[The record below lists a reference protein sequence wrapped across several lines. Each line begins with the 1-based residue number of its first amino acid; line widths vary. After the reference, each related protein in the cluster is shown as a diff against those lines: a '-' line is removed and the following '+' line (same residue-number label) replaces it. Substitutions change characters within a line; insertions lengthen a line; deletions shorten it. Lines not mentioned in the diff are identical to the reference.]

1 MFQFFGFHLPRH
13 VSGARAST
21 PTRVLAGQLISVAGL
36 IGRPVLNQSGSEIG
50 RVRDVVVR
58 WDESLYPAVAGLVVR
73 VGRRASF
80 LHASSIA
87 GVDRDGVSLRSAQ
100 LDLRDFERRAG
111 EITLGRDVLDHQ
123 LIDVDGVRLVRA
135 SDLYL
140 ASFAGMYRLVGVDVG
155 FNSLARRLGPA
166 RWRALPTPSR
176 VIDWATI
183 QPIAKPGEP
192 VRIGRTRQA
201 LHRLR
206 PAELAELVE
215 ELGATQGQAFV
226 AALDRGVAADVLEEM
241 KVEQVDE
248 LLNEMGRERA
258 ADLLAAMAPD
268 EAAEALREMDD
279 DDRQEVMEQLAPEVR
294 TGLSRLLAYE
304 EGTAGSVMTT
314 TMVVVTSTATVD
326 EVIAVLIQRTD
337 DRAEIDGVLV
347 VDADGALVD
356 DVSLY
361 ELLVAPRSVTVA
373 SLAGAPLPATVH
385 EADDLEN
392 VLSIFIDSRDT
403 SVVVTDDQRRPV
415 GRILADDV
423 IDALLAD
430 RRLAR
435 RAS

>member
-13 VSGARAST
+13 GPGAREST
-21 PTRVLAGQLISVAGL
+21 PTRVLTTQLISVAGL
-36 IGRPVLNQSGSEIG
+36 VGRPVLNQSGSEIG
-50 RVRDVVVR
+50 SVRDVVVR
-58 WDESLYPAVAGLVVR
+58 WDDSLYPAVTGLVVR

-80 LHASSIA
+80 LHASSVARI
-87 GVDRDGVSLRSAQ
+87 DRDGVALRSAQ

-123 LIDVDGVRLVRA
+123 LIDVDGVRIVRA

-166 RWRALPTPSR
+166 RWRALPTPTR

-215 ELGATQGQAFV
+215 KLGATQGQAFV
-226 AALDRGVAADVLEEM
+226 AALDRDVAADVLEEM
-241 KVEQVDE
+241 NVGQVDE
-248 LLNEMGRERA
+248 LLNEMARERA
-258 ADLLAAMAPD
+258 ADLIAAMAPD

-279 DDRQEVMEQLAPEVR
+279 DDREAMMQQLAPEVR
-294 TGLSRLLAYE
+294 TSLSRLLAYE

-314 TMVVVTSTATVD
+314 TMVVVASTATVD
-326 EVIAVLIQRTD
+326 DVIAALAQRTE
-337 DRAEIDGVLV
+337 DRTEIDGVLV
-347 VDADGALVD
+347 VDDDGALVD
-356 DVSLY
+356 DLSLY
-361 ELLVAPRSVTVA
+361 ELLVAPRSATLA
-373 SLAGAPLPATVH
+373 SLVAAPFPATVH
-385 EADDLEN
+385 EADDLDD
-392 VLSIFIDSRDT
+392 VLSVFIDSRGT
-403 SVVVTDDQRRPV
+403 SVVVTDDAMRPV

-423 IDALLAD
+423 IDALVAD

>member
-1 MFQFFGFHLPRH
+1 MFQFFGFRLPRH
-13 VSGARAST
+13 NSGGRAST
-21 PTRVLAGQLISVAGL
+21 PTRVLAGQLISMAGL
-36 IGRPVLNQSGSEIG
+36 VGRPVLNQSGSEIG
-50 RVRDVVVR
+50 SVRDVVVR
-58 WDESLYPAVAGLVVR
+58 WDESLYPAVTGLVVK

-87 GVDRDGVSLRSAQ
+87 SVDRGGVSLRSAQ
-100 LDLRDFERRAG
+100 LDLRDFERRSG

-140 ASFAGMYRLVGVDVG
+140 APFAGTYRLVGVDVG

-166 RWRALPTPSR
+166 RWRALPTPTR

-192 VRIGRTRQA
+192 VRIDRTRQA

-226 AALDRGVAADVLEEM
+226 AALDRDVAADVLEEM
-241 KVEQVDE
+241 NVEQVDE

-279 DDRQEVMEQLAPEVR
+279 DDRQQVMAQLAPEVHAA
-294 TGLSRLLAYE
+294 LSRLLAYE

-314 TMVVVTSTATVD
+314 AMVVVLSSATVD
-326 EVIAVLIQRTD
+326 DVIAVLTQRTD
-337 DRAEIDGVLV
+337 DRPEIDGILV

-361 ELLVAPRSVTVA
+361 EVLVAPRSATMALLV
-373 SLAGAPLPATVH
+373 GAPSPVTVH
-385 EADDLEN
+385 EGDDLEN
-392 VLSIFIDSRDT
+392 VLSIFIDSRD
-403 SVVVTDDQRRPV
+403 SSLVVVDDARRPV

-423 IDALLAD
+423 IDALVAD

>member
-1 MFQFFGFHLPRH
+1 M
-13 VSGARAST
+13 
-21 PTRVLAGQLISVAGL
+21 AGL
-36 IGRPVLNQSGSEIG
+36 VGRPVLNQSGSEIG
-50 RVRDVVVR
+50 TVRDVVVR
-58 WDESLYPAVAGLVVR
+58 WDDSLYPAVTGLVVR

-80 LHASSIA
+80 LPASSVARI
-87 GVDRDGVSLRSAQ
+87 GRDGVELRSAQ
-100 LDLRDFERRAG
+100 LDLRDFQRRAG

-123 LIDVDGVRLVRA
+123 LIDVDGVRVVRA

-140 ASFAGMYRLVGVDVG
+140 TSFAGTYRLVGVDVG
-155 FNSLARRLGPA
+155 FNSLARRLGPS

-215 ELGATQGQAFV
+215 ELGASHGQALV

-241 KVEQVDE
+241 DVGQVDE
-248 LLNEMGRERA
+248 LLNEMAIERA
-258 ADLLAAMAPD
+258 ADLIAAMAPD

-279 DDRQEVMEQLAPEVR
+279 DDREEMMEQLAPDVR
-294 TGLSRLLAYE
+294 SGLSRLLAYE

-314 TMVVVTSTATVD
+314 TMVVFTSTVTVD
-326 EVIAVLIQRTD
+326 EVIGALTQRAD
-337 DRAEIDGVLV
+337 DRTEIDGILV
-347 VDADGALVD
+347 VDDDGVLVD

-361 ELLVAPRSVTVA
+361 ELLVAPRSAALA
-373 SLAGAPLPATVH
+373 SLVSAPFPATVH
-385 EADDLEN
+385 EADDLDD
-392 VLSIFIDSRDT
+392 VLSVFIDSRDT
-403 SVVVTDDQRRPV
+403 SVVVTDDAMRPV

-423 IDALLAD
+423 IDALVAD

>member
-1 MFQFFGFHLPRH
+1 MFQFVGLHLPRRTP
-13 VSGARAST
+13 GARLST
-21 PTRVLAGQLISVAGL
+21 PTRVLATQLISLAGL
-36 IGRPVLNQSGSEIG
+36 VGRPVINQSGSEIG
-50 RVRDVVVR
+50 TLRDVVVR
-58 WDESLYPAVAGLVVR
+58 WDDSLYPAVTGLVVR

-80 LHASSIA
+80 LPVSRLATI
-87 GVDRDGVSLRSAQ
+87 DRDGVALRSAK
-100 LDLRDFERRAG
+100 LDLRDFERREG

-123 LIDVDGVRLVRA
+123 LIDVDGVRVVRA

-140 ASFAGMYRLVGVDVG
+140 TSFAGTYRLVGVDVG

-183 QPIAKPGEP
+183 QPIAWPGEP

-201 LHRLR
+201 LHRRR

-215 ELGATQGQAFV
+215 ELGATHGQAFV

-241 KVEQVDE
+241 DVGQVDE
-248 LLNEMGRERA
+248 LLNEMTRERA
-258 ADLLAAMAPD
+258 ADLIAAMAPD

-279 DDRQEVMEQLAPEVR
+279 DDREAVMQQLAPNVR
-294 TGLSRLLAYE
+294 IGLSKLLAYE
-304 EGTAGSVMTT
+304 LGTAGSVMTT
-314 TMVVVTSTATVD
+314 TMVVVTSTVTVD
-326 EVIAVLIQRTD
+326 EVIAMLTRRTE
-337 DRAEIDGVLV
+337 DRMEIDGVLV
-347 VDADGALVD
+347 VDEDGALVD

-361 ELLVAPRSVTVA
+361 DLLVAPRASTLA
-373 SLAGAPLPATVH
+373 SLVSPPFPATVH
-385 EADDLEN
+385 EADELGD
-392 VLSIFIDSRDT
+392 VLSVFIDSRDT
-403 SVVVTDDQRRPV
+403 SVVVIDDASRPV

-423 IDALLAD
+423 IDALVAD